1 MRKIKIVLFVVF
13 LLAIA
18 LVLNSQRVDRVTD
31 KYHQEIKTLDEQKD
45 FTQEILKTILYLY
58 QNKES
63 SSAPLSAMV
72 KEFVHKVDR
81 ASVEL
86 TQSPYARD
94 LWNRFYLQVQV
105 FKDSYKSPS
114 PYVSLTVQKSVK
126 EIYSTNLALIFEFNK
141 LIEQKQHRFKLE
153 MRTYKLVEYMLI
165 LFFSILLV
173 YLFFQLR
180 GMVEFVQ
187 RFLLISKRVMAES
200 SISELEPLKLKVVD
214 EPSKE
219 AQDSYNAIIAKVQ
232 NSIVEYASSIEH
244 SERLLARVEE
254 DIDSVVDL
262 FYEVGGKKRD
272 RELIKKEDAIIH
284 SLEELAG
291 YKKRVA
297 DLKREL
303 SELVKTQK

>member
-1 MRKIKIVLFVVF
+1 M
-13 LLAIA
+13 
-18 LVLNSQRVDRVTD
+18 
-31 KYHQEIKTLDEQKD
+31 
-45 FTQEILKTILYLY
+45 
-58 QNKES
+58 
-63 SSAPLSAMV
+63 
-72 KEFVHKVDR
+72 
-81 ASVEL
+81 
-86 TQSPYARD
+86 
-94 LWNRFYLQVQV
+94 QV